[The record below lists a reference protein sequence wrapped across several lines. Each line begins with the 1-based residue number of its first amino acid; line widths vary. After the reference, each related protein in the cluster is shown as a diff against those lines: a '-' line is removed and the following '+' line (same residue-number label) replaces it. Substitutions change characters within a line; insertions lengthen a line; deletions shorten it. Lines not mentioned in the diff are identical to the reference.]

1 MHILFFMATL
11 AIYPRVFLDSN
22 LLFFL
27 ITALVGIL
35 AMHCRITLG
44 THIVSSLV
52 GVVKLDSRNPATV
65 KEEIRAFSD
74 WGLVEPISEKISA
87 NWRNKCDSSDST
99 PSVYK

>member
-52 GVVKLDSRNPATV
+52 GVVKLDSRNPATG
-65 KEEIRAFSD
+65 E
-74 WGLVEPISEKISA
+74 G
-87 NWRNKCDSSDST
+87 RNPCFLRLGAGGAHFREDKC
-99 PSVYK
+99 